1 MRLYDREIIIINK
14 IYKLKIKLMTD
25 FLYQYIK
32 FKLKY
37 SKKYLK
43 NLVKNTHRFVYNKFE
58 ITINT
63 ALP

>member
-1 MRLYDREIIIINK
+1 
-14 IYKLKIKLMTD
+14 MTD